1 MRTSTE
7 TNSIARIVGEE
18 RAVELIAKAGFE
30 AWDFS
35 LTNMWICDWKNREFS
50 FSDHPLAKDNYLEFA
65 RRLRR
70 IGEDNGIVC
79 NQSHAPFPCYAD
91 CYEKIEKFIKRA
103 IECTAEAGGEH
114 CIIHPDAFITPEENA
129 EMYAKLLPFAKE
141 CGVKIATENMWGWD
155 AEKDEA
161 TPLACSPHT
170 NFKAHLDALP
180 DDYYVACLDIGHAE
194 MRGTQTSAVDMV
206 YTLGDKL
213 EALHIHDVDLHHD
226 NHQIPFSLK
235 VDFEPIAKALRD
247 IGYKGWYTLEAVH
260 YLDTFD
266 ESNVLEGVVDLH
278 TAAEKFEK
286 MVTGE

>member
-1 MRTSTE
+1 
-7 TNSIARIVGEE
+7 
-18 RAVELIAKAGFE
+18 
-30 AWDFS
+30 
-35 LTNMWICDWKNREFS
+35 
-50 FSDHPLAKDNYLEFA
+50 
-65 RRLRR
+65 
-70 IGEDNGIVC
+70 
-79 NQSHAPFPCYAD
+79 
-91 CYEKIEKFIKRA
+91 
-103 IECTAEAGGEH
+103 
-114 CIIHPDAFITPEENA
+114 
-129 EMYAKLLPFAKE
+129 MYAKLLPFAKE

-155 AEKDEA
+155 TEKDEA

-235 VDFEPIAKALRD
+235 VDFQPIAKALRD

-286 MVTGE
+286 MVIGE